1 MAARNTA
8 PANPKPHGLRPS
20 GPRELHI
27 HLLAWLVMGCFLF
40 AQTPLRNLSAD
51 TKHDLSVNPGGF
63 LAGAMHPWSDLFP
76 LGQLQNQ
83 AYGYLFPQGLFFL
96 LTHPLPPDIAQRLW
110 WLLVCAVGWSGM
122 FKLALA
128 LSPRPRTYLFPALA
142 ATAFALS
149 PRTLSTLSTISS
161 ETWPVMLA
169 PWVILGT
176 LSITEAQRNMARA
189 LAASVIPVALMG
201 AVNATATLAA
211 CTPAAC
217 WLLASWWRAR
227 GLRGRRRIAVFA
239 AAWLL
244 GCALVS
250 LWWIIPLLVL
260 GHYAPPFIEFIE
272 SAYVTTRWLN
282 LPEILRGTTSWAP
295 FVDIERSAGNL
306 LVSEPIFII
315 LGLLFVAVGLAGL
328 AYRVRMSRDP
338 RLLLMLGVGLI
349 ILGAAHGPF
358 GEYYQSFLD
367 GPLAFAR
374 NLHKFDPLVRIPL
387 CLGLSFFGATAI
399 PRSQRRYSANA
410 LAIVLV
416 ASLSAPLWSL
426 RLLPEGNYSQVPAE
440 WQATAEYLNTH
451 AQDTRTL
458 IWPPTNFAR
467 HSWGWTRDE
476 PLQPLLEV
484 PWVVRD
490 AVPLVPPEA
499 IRQLDGLMVLV
510 EENPKAAAKVLPSMG
525 IGAVVIR
532 HDLALPP
539 APEGQEDAKKISRKV
554 ATALAALPVEHQRFG
569 QIADVFLL
577 DPQADM
583 QLVEGETLRVAGGGE
598 VLPWLAAATGT
609 PLSGTQLVAA
619 SDNPTVLTDTP
630 QNTGRNYGQNPRTLY
645 GRGPLS
651 APQLAGEEHQ
661 GVHNR
666 LPDYPSAGTRSVLI
680 NKGGS
685 VRAGSAASQPDSF
698 GGAQAAHSV
707 AAAVDGQ
714 PDTAW
719 FPAPGTPPEKRWIEL
734 EWQGEDDLVELSIRP
749 TADTQVRI
757 NRGEETLQR
766 NLKGEETTTVRM
778 RGSGTRVRVELSEAG
793 VGISTIAIQNHPIT
807 QILQL
812 PEAPPSVRA
821 FFFQDA
827 LPQVG
832 TLRREFTLQRP
843 MRLQVHSEE
852 CAPITIDQETAS
864 CGEIKLQPG
873 THELHAQAS
882 WVLLQEEGFHFPTAH
897 TQRITPGE
905 HIAASNTDRILLTK
919 RAFNPGSYATLGD
932 PLTALSVD
940 GGFQG
945 FLLPA
950 GHSGTL
956 ELGFSGQHPY
966 QLGLALGAV
975 LGILTLITCL
985 FILIRTP
992 RYTPEVSTHQGPEL
1006 WVSPLLVLIL
1016 GVIGGWPGL
1025 LIGLLTL
1032 GILRFTLINPPL
1044 LIASTTTIAA
1054 LWLSHSPWPQAHYAG
1069 DEPITTWLLLLA
1081 LSALFLSAPHKSTDS
1096 APPQL
1101 TRRGMHPHP
1110 HTAA

>member
-8 PANPKPHGLRPS
+8 PASLKHGL
-20 GPRELHI
+20 RELHI
-27 HLLAWLVMGCFLF
+27 HLLAWLVIGCFLF
-40 AQTPLRNLSAD
+40 AQTPLRNLSTD
-51 TKHDLSVNPGGF
+51 TKHDLSVHPAGF

-96 LTHPLPPDIAQRLW
+96 LTHPLPADIAQRLW

-128 LSPRPRTYLFPALA
+128 LSPHPRTYLFPALG
-142 ATAFALS
+142 ATAFAFS

-176 LSITEAQRNMARA
+176 LSITEAHRNTARA
-189 LAASVIPVALMG
+189 LAASVLPVALMG

-227 GLRGRRRIAVFA
+227 GLSYRPRIAVFA

-250 LWWIIPLLVL
+250 VWWIIPLLVL
-260 GHYAPPFIEFIE
+260 GHYSPPFTEFIE

-315 LGLLFVAVGLAGL
+315 LSLLFVAVGLAGL
-328 AYRVRMSRDP
+328 AYRVRITRDP

-358 GEYYQSFLD
+358 GAHYQALLD

-387 CLGLSFFGATAI
+387 CLGLSFLGATSTS
-399 PRSQRRYSANA
+399 PSQRRYSASA

-416 ASLSAPLWSL
+416 ASLSAPVWSL

-451 AQDTRTL
+451 AQHTRTL

-467 HSWGWTRDE
+467 QSWGWTRDE

-490 AVPLVPPEA
+490 AVPLVPPET
-499 IRQLDGLMVLV
+499 IRLLDGLMVLV
-510 EENPKAAAKVLPSMG
+510 EENPETAADILPGMG

-532 HDLALPP
+532 HDLQLPP
-539 APEGQEDAKKISRKV
+539 APEGQEDAAKISRKV
-554 ATALAALPVEHQRFG
+554 AEALGGLAVEHQRFG
-569 QIADVFLL
+569 EIADVFLL

-583 QLVEGETLRVAGGGE
+583 QLLQGEQLRVAGGGE
-598 VLPWLAAATGT
+598 VLPWLAAATGK
-609 PLSGTQLVAA
+609 PLGGTQLVAA
-619 SDNPTVLTDTP
+619 HDHPTVLTDTP
-630 QNTGRNYGQNPRTLY
+630 QNTGRNYGHNPRTLY

-651 APQLAGEEHQ
+651 APQLKGEEHQ

-680 NKGGS
+680 NKGGL

-698 GGAQAAHSV
+698 GGAQAAHSTT
-707 AAAVDGQ
+707 AAVDGQ
-714 PDTAW
+714 QDTAW
-719 FPAPGTPPEKRWIEL
+719 FPAPGAPPEKRWIEL
-734 EWQGEDDLVELSIRP
+734 QWEGEDEIVELNIRP
-749 TADTQVRI
+749 TADTRVRI
-757 NRGEETLQR
+757 SRGAETLQR
-766 NLKGEETTTVRM
+766 ALKGEETTTVRM
-778 RGSGTRVRVELSEAG
+778 RGSGTSVRVELSEAG
-793 VGISTIAIQNHPIT
+793 VGISTLSIQGHPIT
-807 QILQL
+807 QILHL

-832 TLRREFTLQRP
+832 TLRREFTVQRP
-843 MRLQVHSEE
+843 MHVQVHSPD
-852 CAPITIDQETAS
+852 CAPITIDDQEVPE
-864 CGEIKLQPG
+864 CGVIELPPG
-873 THELHAQAS
+873 THELYAHTS

-897 TQRITPGE
+897 TQHITPGE
-905 HIAASNTDRILLTK
+905 EVTPSTTDRILLTK
-919 RAFNPGSYATLGD
+919 RAFNPGSYATLGG
-932 PLTALSVD
+932 PLTPISVD
-940 GGFQG
+940 GSFQG
-945 FLLPA
+945 FIIPA

-956 ELGFSGQHPY
+956 ELGFSGQRPY
-966 QLGLALGAV
+966 QLGLGVGAV
-975 LGILTLITCL
+975 LGILTLIACL

-992 RYTPEVSTHQGPEL
+992 RFIPTPSTHGARDL

-1016 GVIGGWPGL
+1016 GVLGGWPGL

-1032 GILRFTLINPPL
+1032 GILRFTLISPPL

-1054 LWLSHSPWPQAHYAG
+1054 LWLSHAPWPQAHYAG
-1069 DEPITTWLLLLA
+1069 DEAITTWLLLLA
-1081 LSALFLSAPHKSTDS
+1081 LSALFLSTPQKFTD
-1096 APPQL
+1096 PRQPN
-1101 TRRGMHPHP
+1101 
-1110 HTAA
+1110 

>member
-8 PANPKPHGLRPS
+8 PANPKPHR
-20 GPRELHI
+20 PRELHI

-63 LAGAMHPWSDLFP
+63 LTGAMHPWSDLFP

-96 LTHPLPPDIAQRLW
+96 LTDPLPADLAQRLW

-128 LSPRPRTYLFPALA
+128 LSPRPRTYLFPALG
-142 ATAFALS
+142 ATAFAFS

-176 LSITEAQRNMARA
+176 LSITEAQRSMARA
-189 LAASVIPVALMG
+189 LAASVLPVALMG

-227 GLRGRRRIAVFA
+227 SLSYRPRIAVFA

-250 LWWIIPLLVL
+250 VWWIIPLLVL
-260 GHYAPPFIEFIE
+260 GHYSPPFTEFIE

-282 LPEILRGTTSWAP
+282 LSEILRGTTSWAP

-315 LGLLFVAVGLAGL
+315 LSLLFVAVGLVGL
-328 AYRVRMSRDP
+328 ADRVRMSRDP

-358 GEYYQSFLD
+358 GEYYQALLD

-387 CLGLSFFGATAI
+387 CLGLSFLGATST
-399 PRSQRRYSANA
+399 PPTQRRYSASA

-416 ASLSAPLWSL
+416 ASLSAPVWSL

-451 AQDTRTL
+451 AQHTRTL

-467 HSWGWTRDE
+467 QSWGWTRDE

-490 AVPLVPPEA
+490 AVPLVPPET
-499 IRQLDGLMVLV
+499 IRLLDGLMVLV
-510 EENPKAAAKVLPSMG
+510 EENPEAAADILPGMG

-532 HDLALPP
+532 HDLQLPP
-539 APEGQEDAKKISRKV
+539 APEGQQDAVKISRKV
-554 ATALAALPVEHQRFG
+554 AEALGELAVEHQRFG
-569 QIADVFLL
+569 EIADVFLL

-583 QLVEGETLRVAGGGE
+583 QLLQGEQLRVAGGGE
-598 VLPWLAAATGT
+598 VLPWLAAATGK

-619 SDNPTVLTDTP
+619 DDHPTVLTDTP
-630 QNTGRNYGQNPRTLY
+630 QNTGRNYGHNPRTLY

-651 APQLAGEEHQ
+651 APQLKGEEHQ

-666 LPDYPSAGTRSVLI
+666 LPDYPSAGTRSVLV

-707 AAAVDGQ
+707 AAAVDGDE
-714 PDTAW
+714 DTAW

-734 EWQGEDDLVELSIRP
+734 EWEGEDDLVELSIQP
-749 TADTQVRI
+749 TADTRVRI
-757 NRGEETLQR
+757 SRGEETLQR
-766 NLKGEETTTVRM
+766 DLKGEETTTVRM
-778 RGSGTRVRVELSEAG
+778 RGSGTSVRVELSEAG
-793 VGISTIAIQNHPIT
+793 VGISTLSIQGHPIT
-807 QILQL
+807 QILHL

-843 MRLQVHSEE
+843 MHVQVHSPD
-852 CAPITIDQETAS
+852 CAPITIDDQEVS
-864 CGEIKLQPG
+864 ECGVIELPPG
-873 THELHAQAS
+873 THELYAHTS

-897 TQRITPGE
+897 TQHITPGE
-905 HIAASNTDRILLTK
+905 EVTPSNTDRILLTK
-919 RAFNPGSYATLGD
+919 RAFNPGSYATLGG
-932 PLTALSVD
+932 PLTPISVD
-940 GGFQG
+940 GSFQG
-945 FLLPA
+945 FIIPA

-956 ELGFSGQHPY
+956 ELRFSGQRPY
-966 QLGLALGAV
+966 QLGLGVGAV
-975 LGILTLITCL
+975 LGILTLIACL

-992 RYTPEVSTHQGPEL
+992 RFTPPLATHQGRDL

-1016 GVIGGWPGL
+1016 GVLGGWPGL

-1032 GILRFTLINPPL
+1032 GILRFTLISPPL

-1054 LWLSHSPWPQAHYAG
+1054 LWLSHAPWPQAHYAG

-1081 LSALFLSAPHKSTDS
+1081 LSALFLSTPQKFTD
-1096 APPQL
+1096 P
-1101 TRRGMHPHP
+1101 RHPN
-1110 HTAA
+1110 

>member
-8 PANPKPHGLRPS
+8 PASLKHGL
-20 GPRELHI
+20 RELHI
-27 HLLAWLVMGCFLF
+27 HLLAWLVIGCFLF

-51 TKHDLSVNPGGF
+51 TKHDLSVHPAGF

-96 LTHPLPPDIAQRLW
+96 LTHPLPADIAQRLW

-128 LSPRPRTYLFPALA
+128 LSPHPRSYLFPVLG
-142 ATAFALS
+142 ATAFAFS

-176 LSITEAQRNMARA
+176 LSITEAHRNTARA
-189 LAASVIPVALMG
+189 LAASVLPVALMG

-217 WLLASWWRAR
+217 WLLASWWHARERRAR
-227 GLRGRRRIAVFA
+227 KRIAVFA
-239 AAWLL
+239 GAWLL

-260 GHYAPPFIEFIE
+260 GHYSPPFIEFIE

-315 LGLLFVAVGLAGL
+315 LSLLFVAVGLAGL
-328 AYRVRMSRDP
+328 AYRVRQSRDP

-358 GEYYQSFLD
+358 AESYQALLD

-387 CLGLSFFGATAI
+387 CLGMSFFGATATRVH
-399 PRSQRRYSANA
+399 PRRSSANA
-410 LAIVLV
+410 LSIVLV
-416 ASLSAPLWSL
+416 ACLSAPLWSL

-440 WQATAEYLNTH
+440 WQATAEYLNAH

-467 HSWGWTRDE
+467 QSWGWTRDE
-476 PLQPLLEV
+476 PLQPLLDV

-499 IRQLDGLMVLV
+499 IRLLDGLMVLV
-510 EENPKAAAKVLPSMG
+510 EENPEAALKVLPSMG

-532 HDLALPP
+532 HDLQLPP
-539 APEGQEDAKKISRKV
+539 APEGQQDAKKISRKV
-554 ATALAALPVEHQRFG
+554 AKELATLPVEHQRFG
-569 QIADVFLL
+569 EIADVFLL
-577 DPQADM
+577 DPHANM
-583 QLVEGETLRVAGGGE
+583 QLLQGEQLRVAGGGE
-598 VLPWLAAATGT
+598 VLPWLAAATDT
-609 PLSGTQLVAA
+609 PLAVQLVDA

-651 APQLAGEEHQ
+651 APQLKGEEHQ

-680 NKGGS
+680 NKGGL

-698 GGAQAAHSV
+698 GGAQAAHSTT
-707 AAAVDGQ
+707 AAVDGQ
-714 PDTAW
+714 QDTAW
-719 FPAPGTPPEKRWIEL
+719 FPAPGAPPEKRWIEL
-734 EWQGEDDLVELSIRP
+734 QWEGEDEIVELKIRP
-749 TADTQVRI
+749 TADTRVRI
-757 NRGEETLQR
+757 SRGAETLQR
-766 NLKGEETTTVRM
+766 TLKGKETTTVRM
-778 RGSGTRVRVELSEAG
+778 RGSGTSVRVELSDPG
-793 VGISTIAIQNHPIT
+793 VGISTLSIQGHPIT

-832 TLRREFTLQRP
+832 TLRREFHVQRP
-843 MRLQVHSEE
+843 MRVQVHSPGCVPISIDEHKTKCGVVE
-852 CAPITIDQETAS
+852 LAPGS
-864 CGEIKLQPG
+864 
-873 THELHAQAS
+873 HELQAQTS

-897 TQRITPGE
+897 TQHIAPGE
-905 HIAASNTDRILLTK
+905 NIAASSTDRILLTK
-919 RAFNPGSYATLGD
+919 RAFNPGSYATLTH
-932 PLTALSVD
+932 PLSPISVD

-945 FLLPA
+945 FIIPA
-950 GHSGTL
+950 GYSGKL
-956 ELGFSGQHPY
+956 ELGFSGQRPY
-966 QLGLALGAV
+966 QLGLAIGAV
-975 LGILTLITCL
+975 LGILTLLACL

-992 RYTPEVSTHQGPEL
+992 RFIPTPSAHEARDL

-1016 GVIGGWPGL
+1016 GVLGGWPGL

-1032 GILRFTLINPPL
+1032 GILRFTLISPPL

-1054 LWLSHSPWPQAHYAG
+1054 LWLSHAPWPQAHYAG
-1069 DEPITTWLLLLA
+1069 DEAITTWLLLVA
-1081 LSALFLSAPHKSTDS
+1081 LSALYHGRPKRSHTRASEPS
-1096 APPQL
+1096 
-1101 TRRGMHPHP
+1101 RRGIAQPAASPHP
-1110 HTAA
+1110 RISD

>member
-8 PANPKPHGLRPS
+8 PASLKHGL
-20 GPRELHI
+20 RELHI
-27 HLLAWLVMGCFLF
+27 HLLAWLVIGCFLF
-40 AQTPLRNLSAD
+40 AQTPLRNLSTD
-51 TKHDLSVNPGGF
+51 TKHDLSVHPAGF

-96 LTHPLPPDIAQRLW
+96 LTHPLPADIAQRLW

-128 LSPRPRTYLFPALA
+128 LSPRPRSYLFPVLG
-142 ATAFALS
+142 ATAFAFS

-176 LSITEAQRNMARA
+176 LSITEAHRNTARA
-189 LAASVIPVALMG
+189 LAASVLPVALMG

-217 WLLASWWRAR
+217 WLLASCWHARERRAR
-227 GLRGRRRIAVFA
+227 KHIAVFA
-239 AAWLL
+239 GAWLL

-260 GHYAPPFIEFIE
+260 GHYSPPFIEFIE

-315 LGLLFVAVGLAGL
+315 LSLLFVAVGLAGL
-328 AYRVRMSRDP
+328 AYRVRLSRDP

-358 GEYYQSFLD
+358 AQSYQALLD

-387 CLGLSFFGATAI
+387 CLGMSFFGATATRVH
-399 PRSQRRYSANA
+399 PRRCSANA

-416 ASLSAPLWSL
+416 TCLSAPLWSL

-467 HSWGWTRDE
+467 QSWGWTRDE
-476 PLQPLLEV
+476 PLQPLLDV

-499 IRQLDGLMVLV
+499 IRLLDGLMVLV
-510 EENPKAAAKVLPSMG
+510 EENPEAALKVLPSMG

-532 HDLALPP
+532 HDLQLPP
-539 APEGQEDAKKISRKV
+539 APEGQQDAKKISRKV
-554 ATALAALPVEHQRFG
+554 AKALAALPVEHQRFG
-569 QIADVFLL
+569 EIADVFLL
-577 DPQADM
+577 DPHATM
-583 QLVEGETLRVAGGGE
+583 QLLQGEQLRVAGGGE
-598 VLPWLAAATGT
+598 VLPWLAAATDT
-609 PLSGTQLVAA
+609 PLGVQLVDA

-630 QNTGRNYGQNPRTLY
+630 QNTGRNYGQNPRALY

-651 APQLAGEEHQ
+651 APQLKGEEHQ

-680 NKGGS
+680 NKGGL

-707 AAAVDGQ
+707 TAAVDGQ
-714 PDTAW
+714 QDTAW
-719 FPAPGTPPEKRWIEL
+719 FPAPGAPPEKRWIEL
-734 EWQGEDDLVELSIRP
+734 EWDGEDDLVELSIQP
-749 TADTQVRI
+749 TADTRVRI
-757 NRGEETLQR
+757 SRGKETLQR
-766 NLKGEETTTVRM
+766 DLKGKETTTVRM
-778 RGSGTRVRVELSEAG
+778 RGSGTSMRVELSEAG
-793 VGISTIAIQNHPIT
+793 VGISTLSIQGHPIT

-832 TLRREFTLQRP
+832 TLRRQFHVQRP
-843 MRLQVHSEE
+843 MRVQVHSPGCVPISIDDHKTNCGVVEL
-852 CAPITIDQETAS
+852 APGS
-864 CGEIKLQPG
+864 
-873 THELHAQAS
+873 HELQAQTS

-897 TQRITPGE
+897 TQHIAPGE
-905 HIAASNTDRILLTK
+905 NIAASSTDRILLTK
-919 RAFNPGSYATLGD
+919 RAFNPGSYATLTR
-932 PLTALSVD
+932 PLSAISVD

-945 FLLPA
+945 FIIPA
-950 GHSGTL
+950 GYSGKL
-956 ELGFSGQHPY
+956 ELGFSGQRPY
-966 QLGLALGAV
+966 QLGLGVGAV
-975 LGILTLITCL
+975 LGILTLIACL

-992 RYTPEVSTHQGPEL
+992 RFIPTPSTHGARDL

-1016 GVIGGWPGL
+1016 GVLGGWPGL

-1032 GILRFTLINPPL
+1032 GILRFTLISPPL

-1054 LWLSHSPWPQAHYAG
+1054 LWLSHAPWPQAHYAG
-1069 DEPITTWLLLLA
+1069 DEAITTWLLLVA
-1081 LSALFLSAPHKSTDS
+1081 LSALYHGRPESSHTRAPEPS
-1096 APPQL
+1096 
-1101 TRRGMHPHP
+1101 RRGIAQPAASPHP
-1110 HTAA
+1110 RISG